1 MLDGFCGKAMKKARR
16 PVRPFPV
23 TFKGRSARLSG
34 RASKGGRSTL
44 LMTLRNAH
52 RHAAMMSGRGLF
64 IASHLGSSGD
74 RRTGQTAFWQCTKTI
89 GI

>member
-1 MLDGFCGKAMKKARR
+1 
-16 PVRPFPV
+16 
-23 TFKGRSARLSG
+23 
-34 RASKGGRSTL
+34 
-44 LMTLRNAH
+44 
-52 RHAAMMSGRGLF
+52 MSGRGLF

>member
-1 MLDGFCGKAMKKARR
+1 LRQGHEKGKAAGPAIPCHVQG
-16 PVRPFPV
+16 PVC
-23 TFKGRSARLSG
+23 TFEWA
-34 RASKGGRSTL
+34 STL